1 VSAGDAV
8 RDGLAAQR
16 AGDLDSAERAYRRAL
31 AADPADIDARNMLAT
46 VAFARGAYD
55 EAEELLQAV
64 LADDSADGPARF
76 NLARV
81 DEARGRSGAAL
92 AGYAM
97 IGPETAQFA
106 ESRMRMATLHYAAWR
121 LEAAAV
127 ALGEIRERFPA
138 HPLAGLNLGIIRNQ
152 QGRHED
158 AIAILRELL
167 ALHPGYDDA
176 RRPLADSLRS
186 SGDLAAAE
194 ALAREVLTR
203 NPRDAQMLIIFGRV
217 LYDRGLV
224 HDAERAFRAATELA
238 PDSADAWTNRNVV
251 EQHLGKVASAVAAG
265 ERAIACA
272 PEDPE
277 AHLNLAMSYLM
288 GGDFPRGWEQF
299 EWRLRGAKS
308 RTAHPYL
315 DRLPAWNGE
324 PIPGR
329 RLVISRDQGLG
340 DFILHARFFGD
351 VKRRSEAHVTLEAPA
366 ELRELI
372 ADAPVDDIVFGR
384 SEAARAENFDANVAL
399 GSIARALAVDEAYL
413 ATVPVPYLRADPARI
428 GTFRARF
435 AALGAR
441 LAVGIVWA
449 GSPGHGSDR
458 FRSCGLAAFGAL
470 ADVPGIAW
478 VSLQKGA
485 RESDLAHPPDGMAID
500 ALGPELESFADT
512 AAAIAALDLVISV
525 DTSVAHLAG
534 ALGFPVWTLLGFES
548 YWLWRTERTDTPWY
562 PSMRLFRQ
570 REIDRWDG
578 VMNNVRAALAAWMGA
593 SDA

>member
-1 VSAGDAV
+1 VGDAV

-16 AGDLDSAERAYRRAL
+16 AGDLDAAERAYRRAL
-31 AADPADIDARNMLAT
+31 AADPADVDARNMLAT

-55 EAEELLQAV
+55 EAERLLRAV
-64 LADDSADGPARF
+64 LADAPADGPARF
-76 NLARV
+76 NLGRV
-81 DEARGRSGAAL
+81 DEARGRAGAAL
-92 AGYAM
+92 ANYAT
-97 IGPETAQFA
+97 IGPETPQFA
-106 ESRMRMATLHYAAWR
+106 EARMRMATLHYAAWR
-121 LEAAAV
+121 LDGAAA
-127 ALGEIRERFPA
+127 ALEEIREHFPA

-152 QGRHED
+152 QGRHDE
-158 AIAILRELL
+158 AIAILRALL
-167 ALHPGYDDA
+167 AVHPGYDDA

-186 SGDLAAAE
+186 IGDLAGAE
-194 ALAREVLTR
+194 ALAREVLAR
-203 NPRDAQMLIIFGRV
+203 NPRDAQMLIVFGRA
-217 LYDRGLV
+217 LYDRGQV

-251 EQHLGKVASAVAAG
+251 EQHLGHVAEAIAAG

-272 PEDPE
+272 PDDPE

-288 GGDFPRGWEQF
+288 GGDFARGWDHF

-308 RTAHPYL
+308 RIAHPYL
-315 DRLPAWNGE
+315 ERLAAWDGKA
-324 PIPGR
+324 IPGR

-351 VKRRSEAHVTLEAPA
+351 VKRRSAAHVTLEAPA

-372 ADAPVDDIVFGR
+372 ADAPVDEIVYGR
-384 SEAARAENFDANVAL
+384 SEAARAERFDAHVAL
-399 GSIARALAVDEAYL
+399 GSISYALGVDDAYL
-413 ATVPVPYLRADPARI
+413 ATVAVPYLHADPAR
-428 GTFRARF
+428 TAAFRARF
-435 AALGAR
+435 AASRAR
-441 LAVGIVWA
+441 RNVGIVWA

-458 FRSCGLAAFGAL
+458 YRSCGLAAFAAL
-470 ADVPGIAW
+470 ASLPDITW

-485 RESDLAHPPDGMAID
+485 GEADLAHPPAGMAID
-500 ALGPELESFADT
+500 ALGPELASFADT

-534 ALGFPVWTLLGFES
+534 ALGCPVWTLLGYES
-548 YWLWRTERTDTPWY
+548 YWLWRTARTDTPWY

-570 REIDRWDG
+570 DVIDRWDG
-578 VMNNVRAALAAWMGA
+578 VINNVRAALVAWLGG